1 VTEQQNDQTIDETT
15 EVTDTVSETPDV
27 ETTETPEVDEGRE
40 AARYRRRLRDTEKE
54 RDALLERVDTLRRSA
69 IDTEV
74 TVKHQIPTDG
84 FWATGITVDALLDDD
99 GNIDT
104 EKVAVAAR
112 DAIYRLGVRRPLRNY
127 VPSEGASP
135 ASRSSGSRWT
145 EAFR

>member
-1 VTEQQNDQTIDETT
+1 MTEQQNDQTIDETT
-15 EVTDTVSETPDV
+15 EVTDTASETPDV

-104 EKVAVAAR
+104 EKV
-112 DAIYRLGVRRPLRNY
+112 
-127 VPSEGASP
+127 
-135 ASRSSGSRWT
+135 
-145 EAFR
+145 